1 MISVQRKEK
10 DNHATFNSKVRHS
23 MYSSEHTKKKRYHA
37 KGKKT
42 MYYYNIAIFRIMP
55 LYNSTASCNCC
66 LIKIYDQYQINCV
79 ECDFEKIQR

>member
-1 MISVQRKEK
+1 
-10 DNHATFNSKVRHS
+10 

-55 LYNSTASCNCC
+55 LYNSIALSHCC
-66 LIKIYDQYQINCV
+66 LLRIYYLYQLDSYVSKI
-79 ECDFEKIQR
+79 